1 MTPGTMH
8 LFGKIASI
16 KIGPLFVMVSFTS
29 IVYFGYCTAPAPL
42 IVPKIYIYIVLT
54 LTFRRNMF
62 LVRLSGPEIPYFVLP
77 SQQHLKKC

>member
-16 KIGPLFVMVSFTS
+16 KIGPLSVFVMVSFTS
-29 IVYFGYCTAPAPL
+29 IVCFGYCTAPDCAEDT
-42 IVPKIYIYIVLT
+42 YIVLT

-77 SQQHLKKC
+77 SQQHLKKF